1 MTLGIAMK
9 HSKLVLTL
17 LAIGALFVLIDS
29 CKNQNGAKEQAAVE
43 QSQSERLKLT
53 SQVVHDIGLQVMTA
67 ELRPLTQEIVVASK
81 IVANQDYEAQVGT
94 FVPGRVSKVLVN
106 LGDHVRR
113 GQELMEIEGVEV
125 GEIKSRFIK
134 AKAQLAFAEASLN
147 RQQSLLSQN
156 VGAQKS
162 VLEAQAEYE
171 KSRAEFIAE
180 DRRIHSVGLTDEE
193 VERFVQHSATDSS
206 ESHVG
211 GFLPIKSPIDGV
223 VVERNVVIGQ
233 PVDQASTAFKVVNTS
248 TLWVDGQVHEEDVK
262 LLRSEP
268 RIFIVVPAISVER
281 VPGHLLYVG
290 ELVDQQTRMVKVRA
304 ALPNKQRFYKPE
316 MFAELHI
323 PSGNNVQ
330 GIAVGTECVVSD
342 GAQHYVFVAVNDT
355 TFEKRDVIAGI
366 TMGDRVEIKEGLK
379 VGEKV
384 VSKGAFMLKS
394 ELKKESFGEGE

>member
-1 MTLGIAMK
+1 MNHAISIVAVSVSFTFLLSLG
-9 HSKLVLTL
+9 
-17 LAIGALFVLIDS
+17 S
-29 CKNQNGAKEQAAVE
+29 CKNEVGERGKQPEKQP
-43 QSQSERLKLT
+43 QSERVIL
-53 SQVVHDIGLQVMTA
+53 SPRVVREIGLQLMTA
-67 ELRPLTQEIVVASK
+67 EQRPLTREVVVASK
-81 IVANQDYEAQVGT
+81 LAANQDFEAHVGT
-94 FVPGRVSKVLVN
+94 FVPGRVSTVLVH

-113 GQELMEIEGVEV
+113 GQELMQIEGVEV

-134 AKAQLAFAEASLN
+134 AKAQLAFAEASLK
-147 RQQSLLSQN
+147 RQQSLMSQN

-193 VERFVQHSATDSS
+193 VERFVQHSASDSS

-233 PVDQASTAFKVVNTS
+233 LVDQSATAFKIVNTS

-262 LLRSEP
+262 ILRSEP
-268 RIFIVVPAISVER
+268 GLAIVVPAVSNER
-281 VPGHLLYVG
+281 VPGRLLYIG

-304 ALPNKQRFYKPE
+304 ALQNKRHAYKPE
-316 MFAELHI
+316 MFAEMHI
-323 PSGNNVQ
+323 AAGSTAH
-330 GIAVGTECVVSD
+330 GIAVGNECVVSD
-342 GAQHYVFVAVNDT
+342 QSQHYVFVATNDT
-355 TFEKRDVIAGI
+355 TFEKRDVKIGMTLGAY
-366 TMGDRVEIKEGLK
+366 TEIKDGLTG
-379 VGEKV
+379 GEKV
-384 VSKGAFMLKS
+384 VSKGVFMLKS

>member
-1 MTLGIAMK
+1 MK
-9 HSKLVLTL
+9 PLTL
-17 LAIGALFVLIDS
+17 ILALLASFACLVSLDS
-29 CKNQNGAKEQAAVE
+29 CKNKTGGKGEPTE
-43 QSQSERLKLT
+43 KQSQSERVRLT
-53 SQVVHDIGLQVMTA
+53 LQAVREIGLQVTTV
-67 ELRPLTQEIVVASK
+67 ETRPLTREIVVASK
-81 IVANQDYEAQVGT
+81 LVANQDYEAQVGT
-94 FVPGRVSKVLVN
+94 FVPGRVSTVLVH

-113 GQELMEIEGVEV
+113 GQELMQIEGVEI

-134 AKAQLAFAEASLN
+134 AKAQLAFAEASLK

-162 VLEAQAEYE
+162 ALEAQAEYE

-180 DRRIHSVGLTDEE
+180 DRRIHSIGLTDEE

-223 VVERNVVIGQ
+223 VVERTVVIGQ
-233 PVDQASTAFKVVNTS
+233 LVDQTATAFKVVNTS

-262 LLRSEP
+262 ILRSGP
-268 RIFIVVPAISVER
+268 RIMIVVPAISAER

-304 ALPNKQRFYKPE
+304 ALLNKQRWYKPE
-316 MFAELHI
+316 MFAEMHI
-323 PSGNNVQ
+323 PAGSNTQ
-330 GIAVGTECVVSD
+330 GLVVTSECVVNE
-342 GAQHYVFVAVNDT
+342 GAQHYIFVAVNDT
-355 TFEKRDVIAGI
+355 TFEKRDVKIGMA
-366 TMGDRVEIKEGLK
+366 MGERVEIKDGLIA
-379 VGEKV
+379 GEKV
-384 VSKGAFMLKS
+384 VSKGVFMLKS